1 MPKLINKCD
10 KILVKNMQKTDL
22 DSVKEIML
30 DFASSTGLEPVR
42 TNPKRYLW
50 TDAFAVCNFLELFR
64 QTDDKTYLN
73 LAFQLVNQVH
83 HTLGKHREDD
93 PRSGWIS
100 GLDEGEGELHPTR
113 GGLRIGKPLPERKH
127 DERFDES
134 QEWDQDGQYYHYLTK
149 WMHALN
155 RVSQVSGNPS
165 YLRWAIELAQAVHSR
180 FTYAPS
186 SSHRKRMHWK
196 MSIDLS
202 YPLVFAM
209 GQHDPLDGFIT
220 YSELQAAARNFQQL
234 SEFDLSAE
242 INDMTYICK
251 GQRMITNDPLG
262 LGGLL
267 SDATRTV
274 QLIIGG
280 FSYDNLLKTI
290 IDSSLPCLGSFVAGN
305 SIDLPAGYR
314 LAFREL
320 GLSIGLKGVEKLSKW
335 IKENPHMFNKNNSLE
350 RQVEYLL
357 RYKSTGETIDQ
368 FWINDEN
375 RKQNSWTDHQDINMV
390 MLATSLAPDEFLK
403 I

>member
-1 MPKLINKCD
+1 MPKLINRYD

-30 DFASSTGLEPVR
+30 DFASSTGLEPVKPG
-42 TNPKRYLW
+42 PKRYLW

-83 HTLGKHREDD
+83 HTLGKHRADD

-100 GLDEGEGELHPTR
+100 GFDEGEGELHPTK

-127 DERFDES
+127 NERFDES
-134 QEWDQDGQYYHYLTK
+134 TEWDQDGQYYHYLTK

-165 YLRWAIELAQAVHSR
+165 YLRWAIELAQAAHAS

-186 SSHRKRMHWK
+186 SNHKKRMHWK

-220 YSELQAAARNFQQL
+220 YSELQAAARNFEQL

-242 INDMTYICK
+242 INDMAHICR
-251 GQRMITNDPLG
+251 GQSMVTNDSLG
-262 LGGLL
+262 IGGLL
-267 SDATRTV
+267 SDAARTA
-274 QLIIGG
+274 QLITNGC
-280 FSYDNLLKTI
+280 SYIDLLKTI
-290 IDSSLPCLGSFVAGN
+290 IESSLPCLGSFVAGN
-305 SIDLPAGYR
+305 SLDLPAGSR

-320 GLSIGLKGVEKLSKW
+320 GLSIGLKGIEKMHGL
-335 IKENPHMFNKNNSLE
+335 IKENPDLFNNSL
-350 RQVEYLL
+350 QQGVESLL
-357 RYKSTGETIDQ
+357 RYKPAGESIDQ
-368 FWINDEN
+368 FWINNEN
-375 RKQNSWTDHQDINMV
+375 RKYSSWTDHKDINMV
-390 MLATSLAPDEFLK
+390 MLATSLAPDEFLR

>member
-1 MPKLINKCD
+1 MPKLINKYD

-30 DFASSTGLEPVR
+30 DFASSTGLEPVK
-42 TNPKRYLW
+42 TNPRRYLW

-64 QTDDKTYLN
+64 HTDDKTYLN
-73 LAFQLVNQVH
+73 LSFQLVNQVH
-83 HTLGKHREDD
+83 HTLGKHRADD
-93 PRSGWIS
+93 TRSGWIS
-100 GLDEGEGELHPTR
+100 GFDEGEGELHPTR
-113 GGLRIGKPLPERKH
+113 GGLRIGKKLPERRQN
-127 DERFDES
+127 EQFDE
-134 QEWDQDGQYYHYLTK
+134 QLEWDQDGQYYHYLTK

-165 YLRWAIELAQAVHSR
+165 YLRWAIELAQAAHAR

-186 SSHRKRMHWK
+186 SRSQKRMHWK

-220 YSELQAAARNFQQL
+220 YSELQAAARNFKQL

-242 INDMTYICK
+242 INDMADICK
-251 GQRMITNDPLG
+251 GQNIVTNDSLG
-262 LGGLL
+262 IGGLL
-267 SDATRTV
+267 SDATRTA
-274 QLIIGG
+274 QLIEHS
-280 FSYDNLLKTI
+280 FSYKNLLETI

-305 SIDLPAGYR
+305 SLDLPAGYR

-320 GLSIGLKGVEKLSKW
+320 GLSIGIKGIEKLCGM
-335 IKENPHMFNKNNSLE
+335 IKENKELFNADSTHQKVKS
-350 RQVEYLL
+350 LL
-357 RYKSTGETIDQ
+357 RYKPIGENIDK
-368 FWINDEN
+368 FWLNDEN
-375 RKQNSWTDHQDINMV
+375 RKQSSWTEHQDINMV
-390 MLATSLAPDEFLK
+390 MLATSLAPNEFLT

>member
-1 MPKLINKCD
+1 LINKYD

-30 DFASSTGLEPVR
+30 DFASSTGLEPVK
-42 TNPKRYLW
+42 TNPQRYLW

-83 HTLGKHREDD
+83 HTLGKHRADD

-100 GLDEGEGELHPTR
+100 GFDEGEGELHPTK
-113 GGLRIGKPLPERKH
+113 GGLRIGKPLSERKNN
-127 DERFDES
+127 EQFDES
-134 QEWDQDGQYYHYLTK
+134 TEWDQDGQYYHYLTK

-165 YLRWAIELAQAVHSR
+165 YLRWAIELAQAAHAR

-186 SSHRKRMHWK
+186 SSSQKRMHWK
-196 MSIDLS
+196 MSIDLT

-220 YSELQAAARNFQQL
+220 YSELQAAARNFKQL
-234 SEFDLSAE
+234 SEFDLSNE
-242 INDMTYICK
+242 INDMAGICR
-251 GQRMITNDPLG
+251 GQSMVTNDSLG
-262 LGGLL
+262 IGGLL
-267 SDATRTV
+267 SDASRTA
-274 QLIIGG
+274 QLIVHG
-280 FSYDNLLKTI
+280 FSYNNLLKTI
-290 IDSSLPCLGSFVAGN
+290 IGSSLPCLGSFAAGN
-305 SIDLPAGYR
+305 SLDLPAEYR

-320 GLSIGLKGVEKLSKW
+320 GLSIGLKGVEKLHGL
-335 IKENPHMFNKNNSLE
+335 IKENPDLFNNSL
-350 RQVEYLL
+350 RQQVESLL
-357 RYKSTGETIDQ
+357 RYKPTGEIIDQ
-368 FWINDEN
+368 FWITDEN
-375 RKQNSWTDHQDINMV
+375 RKYSSWTDHKDINMV
-390 MLATSLAPDEFLK
+390 MLATSLAPDEFLR